1 MAVSRGVN
9 IHAGQPVEGDDRAG
23 TERLCRYLLRP
34 PLSKERISLRPD
46 GRVELTFKRA
56 WRDGTKALLLEPED
70 LLARL
75 VAAIPPPR
83 QHQLR
88 YFGVLSSHSKL
99 RPEVVS
105 GRAPTD
111 DDDADHR
118 ASRAPPPLVTLAPP
132 PRNDMRATCA
142 HARFRGS
149 LSLYALKEGTGGGGH
164 VNSSLELVAYS
175 SPRLS
180 RLVALGCGNADA
192 KAIYAKPGV
201 WLCNKCTTRS
211 AMGHF
216 TPRGAETCGR
226 RATPRSPGG

>member
-1 MAVSRGVN
+1 MTPPASAPTAASSTATTTVGRHPAAADAASRSASLRARAFALGASHGPLRGPPPVRLTRVHDEPATPC
-9 IHAGQPVEGDDRAG
+9 HAG
-23 TERLCRYLLRP
+23 
-34 PLSKERISLRPD
+34 
-46 GRVELTFKRA
+46 
-56 WRDGTKALLLEPED
+56 
-70 LLARL
+70 
-75 VAAIPPPR
+75 
-83 QHQLR
+83 
-88 YFGVLSSHSKL
+88 LSSHSKL
-99 RPEVVS
+99 RPELVP